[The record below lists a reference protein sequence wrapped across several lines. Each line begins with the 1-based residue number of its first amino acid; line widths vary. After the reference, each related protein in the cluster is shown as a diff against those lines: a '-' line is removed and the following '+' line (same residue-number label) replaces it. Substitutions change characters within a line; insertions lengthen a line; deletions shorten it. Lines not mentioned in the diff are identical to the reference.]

1 MVTLKRARPI
11 TAVLI
16 GLLGALAALSCG
28 GSSRGEN
35 THPGT
40 AGTGAAG
47 LAASGGEAGSAASG
61 RGGGGSGRGGAAG
74 SIGGTGGSS
83 GSAAGA
89 GATSAAGGTAPLAG
103 RDGSGGT
110 SAGQSAGGSSGE
122 SSSGDGGSAGE
133 RAIECT
139 GAMPYFPEFD
149 RTCTTDDDCVTVA
162 HQTSCCGSE
171 LLMGIRSIEQAA
183 FEAAEATCDQQ
194 YPPCG
199 CAAQGVDIEDGTQV
213 PFSSRD
219 QVHASCDAG
228 SCRAHYS
235 GTSFSC
241 GTRRCTEQQYCVQ
254 SSGGPVGTPT
264 SYTCNP
270 SACTDC
276 SCITMSGCTCSQTD
290 GHLTV
295 TCEYP

>member
-1 MVTLKRARPI
+1 MVTMKRARPI

-171 LLMGIRSIEQAA
+171 LLMGIRSPGRRHRGRNPGPFLIARSGPRVLRCGQLQSALLGNELLLRHAPVHRAA
-183 FEAAEATCDQQ
+183 ILRAELGR
-194 YPPCG
+194 P
-199 CAAQGVDIEDGTQV
+199 
-213 PFSSRD
+213 SRD
-219 QVHASCDAG
+219 THVLHVQPKRVH
-228 SCRAHYS
+228 RLQLHHHE
-235 GTSFSC
+235 
-241 GTRRCTEQQYCVQ
+241 RL
-254 SSGGPVGTPT
+254 
-264 SYTCNP
+264 
-270 SACTDC
+270 
-276 SCITMSGCTCSQTD
+276 
-290 GHLTV
+290 HL
-295 TCEYP
+295 